1 MGGGCGEEGDT
12 SGCYQSGKPQCG
24 CDRESRGW
32 RKLGVLGVKEN
43 NPAVYEERSGFKCE
57 FFLLLKECT
66 LLNHCEL

>member
-1 MGGGCGEEGDT
+1 M
-12 SGCYQSGKPQCG
+12 
-24 CDRESRGW
+24 
-32 RKLGVLGVKEN
+32 LGVKEN